1 MSIPCSHWKT
11 RSWSVHALSVSSPPS
26 HRDRYISFVVHMLS
40 PYIRRVYV
48 LGLFKVHDYLRQ
60 FLYSIHRIEYD
71 FMHLR
76 PPSANIIAVFI
87 YMTTSTTTSLDL
99 RRDKK
104 DARHAW
110 LMDGSVVVRGCAPRR
125 RGCSGTCLRRNGSR
139 GLSSIVFVRA
149 LRSISLPL
157 SPRGEHG
164 VRREQSV
171 CWRHELGHHFRRVAG
186 AF

>member
-1 MSIPCSHWKT
+1 MLCPYLHRRLTEIGT
-11 RSWSVHALSVSSPPS
+11 FRSLC
-26 HRDRYISFVVHMLS
+26 IC
-40 PYIRRVYV
+40 
-48 LGLFKVHDYLRQ
+48 YLLIYEEST
-60 FLYSIHRIEYD
+60 F
-71 FMHLR
+71 
-76 PPSANIIAVFI
+76 SAFSR
-87 YMTTSTTTSLDL
+87 YMTTFGNFCIQFIGSSTTLCTSVRPPRTLYYDHLDDHLDL